1 MRIGSRVAAA
11 AERIRGLGARN
22 ASQDAPGSPSE
33 TAERTR
39 KRLQERVTA
48 GVLFGLAG
56 MITGTLSLYIAW
68 QTRSEE
74 SAVLLSAYPAASPGD
89 LTHAGFGVRVQ
100 LVNESLRPVIV
111 QSASLLV
118 GDTKISDATGY
129 LEDPHILDRS
139 TLDPAAITNS
149 RLDFPLS
156 LNQREGRSV
165 AILMDVWKPIVSAG
179 TDEAALNAR
188 NSLNQLLTSVG
199 SLATGGQH
207 RIELGLELAPGG
219 FQRFPVRSSVQPG
232 IYPEAIR
239 DASAIQRQAPV
250 QNWVIEP
257 LVIGEKRLVGLHLR
271 RRFAGEGRVDL
282 VQLDVWKEGSAYH
295 RTFTRPVVGQQAELF
310 PLAPL
315 PKGGY
320 VATFRLAGTVVA
332 YRSVGIPW
340 SKTHCLGRA
349 GEPAWCPSAGTR
361 KAAGVSQR

>member
-1 MRIGSRVAAA
+1 
-11 AERIRGLGARN
+11 
-22 ASQDAPGSPSE
+22 
-33 TAERTR
+33 
-39 KRLQERVTA
+39 VTA
-48 GVLFGLAG
+48 GVIFGLVG

-74 SAVLLSAYPAASPGD
+74 AAVLLSAYPAASPGD

-118 GDTKISDATGY
+118 DGTKISDATGY
-129 LEDPHILDRS
+129 LEDPRVLDRS
-139 TLDPAAITNS
+139 TLDPAAITSS
-149 RLDFPLS
+149 RIDFPLS
-156 LNQREGRSV
+156 LSQREGRSV
-165 AILMDVWKPIVSAG
+165 AILMDVWKPIVSAE
-179 TDEAALNAR
+179 TSDAALNAR

-250 QNWVIEP
+250 QNWLIEP
-257 LVIGEKRLVGLHLR
+257 MVKGPRLVGLHLR
-271 RRFAGEGRVDL
+271 RRFAGEGQVDL
-282 VQLDVWKEGSAYH
+282 VQLDVWKEGSGYH

-310 PLAPL
+310 PLPAL
-315 PKGGY
+315 PRGGY
-320 VATFRLAGTVVA
+320 VATFRLAGAVIA
-332 YRSVGIPW
+332 YRSFGIPW
-340 SKTHCLGRA
+340 SETRCLGRA
-349 GEPAWCPSAGTR
+349 GEPSWCYQTPGTSR
-361 KAAGVSQR
+361 QVRAS